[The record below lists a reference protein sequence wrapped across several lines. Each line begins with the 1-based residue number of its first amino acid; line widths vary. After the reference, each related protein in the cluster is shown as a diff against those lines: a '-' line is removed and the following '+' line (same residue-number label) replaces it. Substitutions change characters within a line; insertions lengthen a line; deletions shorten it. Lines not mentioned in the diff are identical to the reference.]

1 MNLNSL
7 VMLRRMAHNNAW
19 ANLRLHHAVS
29 QLSDAE
35 YHAPRVGFFP
45 TLHRTFAHILFVDRF
60 YLGSLEELKIPTAD
74 LWKELELWEKEKG
87 FADIAAAQH
96 EADQRL
102 IRFTYGLHTEASLAA
117 PVQIDR
123 TSHVQVERC
132 GDVLLHLFQ
141 HQIHHR
147 GQAHCMLSGTAVKP
161 PQLDEFFMAED
172 LPLREAELR
181 ELGLPLV

>member
-19 ANLRLHHAVS
+19 ANLRLHHAVA

-35 YHAPRVGFFP
+35 YRAERVGFFP

-60 YLGSLEELKIPTAD
+60 YLGSLEDLKIPTAA
-74 LWKELELWEKEKG
+74 LWTELELWEKEKG

-102 IRFTYGLHTEASLAA
+102 IRFTYGLHTEESLAA
-117 PVQIDR
+117 PVRIDR
-123 TSHVQVERC
+123 SSRVQVERC

-161 PQLDEFFMAED
+161 PQLDEFFMAEE